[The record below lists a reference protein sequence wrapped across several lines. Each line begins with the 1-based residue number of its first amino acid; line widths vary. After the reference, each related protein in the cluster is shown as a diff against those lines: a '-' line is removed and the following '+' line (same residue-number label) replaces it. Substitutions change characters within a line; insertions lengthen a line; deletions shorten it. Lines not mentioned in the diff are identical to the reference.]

1 MDTLY
6 LKKKP
11 KTYSKK
17 KAYSMNSA
25 GLIKSLYLKI

>member
-1 MDTLY
+1 MDILY

-11 KTYSKK
+11 KTYNKK

-25 GLIKSLYLKI
+25 GLNKRGISKG